1 MREYAIAGSY
11 YEFMTWVRED
21 KKNRSG
27 VIFLNTPE
35 RCQGRE
41 PGVLHRVGSWEQSPA
56 FPAALKLE
64 AMP

>member
-11 YEFMTWVRED
+11 YEFMTWVKED
-21 KKNRSG
+21 KKHRSG

-41 PGVLHRVGSWEQSPA
+41 PGVLHRIGNWQES
-56 FPAALKLE
+56 AALEAAEGLE
-64 AMP
+64 RV